1 MCLAVIAAMPDGH
14 PSAESDAES
23 SSETVSSGDGTSADE
38 SVESVAV
45 EEGPSASAR
54 PPPEPR
60 GDPPRRDDWYDGDR
74 DHSGKGGGKRSKGR
88 GKNEGKS
95 DTKCRH
101 CWKKVKGGPAAM
113 RQHEWWNESCLTWQ
127 YHKAGYDWTRA
138 KRMAEALKKERMRAG
153 YVSGDSD
160 SPEAYEVAKK
170 KKKESRED
178 KSWLR
183 GPFAHEPRR
192 PKSKDRDTK
201 AKKKKKSHKDK
212 KDTKKKGRKSSS
224 TTSRSP
230 VRDKRDKRRRPPS
243 SDSTDG
249 KKKDRDGAGKRNKP
263 RTLVIRL

>member
-1 MCLAVIAAMPDGH
+1 MCLAWIAAMPDGH

-138 KRMAEALKKERMRAG
+138 KRMAEALKKERMREG

-170 KKKESRED
+170 KRKKAARTRAGCVVLLRMSRD
-178 KSWLR
+178 
-183 GPFAHEPRR
+183 GPRAR
-192 PKSKDRDTK
+192 TG
-201 AKKKKKSHKDK
+201 
-212 KDTKKKGRKSSS
+212 T
-224 TTSRSP
+224 
-230 VRDKRDKRRRPPS
+230 RRRRRRRSRIRTKRTRRRKDASPAAQPAAALS
-243 SDSTDG
+243 ATSATSD
-249 KKKDRDGAGKRNKP
+249 AGRLP
-263 RTLVIRL
+263 VTAQMARRRTEMGRASVTSHAPW